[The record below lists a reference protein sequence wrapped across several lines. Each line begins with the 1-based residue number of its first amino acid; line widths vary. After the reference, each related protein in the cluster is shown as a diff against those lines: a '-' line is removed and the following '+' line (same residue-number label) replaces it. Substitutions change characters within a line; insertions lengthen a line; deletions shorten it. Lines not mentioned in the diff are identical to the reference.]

1 MFRSF
6 KTKIFLLT
14 VTILVISSVAFMIST
29 MRGFDKAMYEAGEE
43 SARNVLE
50 LVMLNIENEYKSLI
64 LHKES
69 TLKMRKEQMK
79 NVAFL
84 VYANFDKFYE
94 LFKEGKLSEW
104 EAQRE
109 ALEWA
114 RSLRY
119 ANNDYFFIYNR
130 ELTAISHPDPTV
142 MGRNLAD
149 YQDPKGNYVLRDLIK
164 ASSHEGGGFT
174 NYWWK
179 RLATSEPVPKIGYA
193 LYHPKWDWMIGTGVY
208 VDDIEEEARRKLEAI
223 IEGLNDHFSK
233 ILAGRGKGGISLVK
247 CSSEFPGQ
255 YLIHFRSA
263 PWPQLS
269 L

>member
-64 LHKES
+64 FHKES
-69 TLKMRKEQMK
+69 TLKMRKKQMK

-109 ALEWA
+109 ALEC
-114 RSLRY
+114 RGVS
-119 ANNDYFFIYNR
+119 DM
-130 ELTAISHPDPTV
+130 PT
-142 MGRNLAD
+142 
-149 YQDPKGNYVLRDLIK
+149 
-164 ASSHEGGGFT
+164 T
-174 NYWWK
+174 
-179 RLATSEPVPKIGYA
+179 
-193 LYHPKWDWMIGTGVY
+193 
-208 VDDIEEEARRKLEAI
+208 I
-223 IEGLNDHFSK
+223 IF
-233 ILAGRGKGGISLVK
+233 
-247 CSSEFPGQ
+247 
-255 YLIHFRSA
+255 
-263 PWPQLS
+263 LS
-269 L
+269 TTES